1 MANPN
6 DTPDLNNPAEM
17 TLLDAYFAESAKG
30 PEHRHHIAMAM
41 WDDLSPAEQLRL
53 RQESYSLY
61 PQDFALGSLYTE
73 SILILGYVNRLAEA
87 PAA

>member
-6 DTPDLNNPAEM
+6 DTPDFNTPAE
-17 TLLDAYFAESAKG
+17 TTPLDAYFAESAKG

-41 WDDLSPAEQLRL
+41 WNNLSPVEQLRL
-53 RQESYSLY
+53 RHESYSLY
-61 PQDFALGSLYTE
+61 PQDLALGALYTE
-73 SILILGYVNRLAEA
+73 SILLLGYVNRQAET